1 MSDGDGGAGAFG
13 AAPCVGDVQP
23 DELTVESEAVYELSP
38 QECRDQLSSL
48 LHSDS
53 VELAPIHK
61 ESHQIHD
68 GPGVGASIYPG
79 NPGIP
84 RFVRDED
91 AHPEGP
97 RQTGGTAP

>member
-1 MSDGDGGAGAFG
+1 MSERNGGAGAFG
-13 AAPCVGDVQP
+13 AAPGVGDGQP
-23 DELTVESEAVYELSP
+23 DELTGESEAGYELSP
-38 QECRDQLSSL
+38 QECRDPLSSL

-61 ESHQIHD
+61 EGHQIDD
-68 GPGVGASIYPG
+68 GPGMGTSMYPA